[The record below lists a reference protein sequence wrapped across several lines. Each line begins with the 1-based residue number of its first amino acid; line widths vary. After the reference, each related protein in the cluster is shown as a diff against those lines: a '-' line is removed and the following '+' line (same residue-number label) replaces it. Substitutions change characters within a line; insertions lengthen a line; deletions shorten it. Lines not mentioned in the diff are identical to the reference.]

1 MVIMSMWS
9 APQVVFP
16 SSLSFSFS
24 SYRKGLYSVST
35 SDFSHSAT
43 RVKLTMKTIVSNR
56 NIPQKA
62 FHYFSLRRRE
72 DGAISGRRLSEDE
85 SKLLPTPSCWANAA
99 PEPGMSSSLLW
110 WHDAAL
116 VPRLKWQVTQRDR
129 GRAADGCDSK
139 FCYVPTDACK
149 TLKSCTHISY
159 SYSKTCEETLTS
171 AWGACGI
178 SPFFSN
184 PVPPCGPAVHG
195 VNGPLWL
202 WEEWGKRRLWQVLV
216 YLPGEGPV
224 L

>member
-1 MVIMSMWS
+1 MSMWS
-9 APQVVFP
+9 APQGFSP
-16 SSLSFSFS
+16 SSSSFSFS

-35 SDFSHSAT
+35 SDFSHSVT

-62 FHYFSLRRRE
+62 FHSFFLWRKE
-72 DGAISGRRLSEDE
+72 DWGISSRRLSEGE

-110 WHDAAL
+110 RHDAAL
-116 VPRLKWQVTQRDR
+116 VPRLKWQVTQWDR

-139 FCYVPTDACK
+139 FCSVPTDAYK
-149 TLKSCTHISY
+149 TLKSWTHVSY
-159 SYSKTCEETLTS
+159 SYSKTCEEALTS

-178 SPFFSN
+178 SPFFST
-184 PVPPCGPAVHG
+184 PVPPCGPAVYG

-202 WEEWGKRRLWQVLV
+202 WEERARVD
-216 YLPGEGPV
+216 
-224 L
+224 